1 MARNT
6 TDERIA
12 NLQKKIDQLEARK
25 QGLEARAKEQARKK
39 RIREL
44 IQIGGIMVSVGV
56 DSVPKAQRLLETI
69 KHSPRMQAWIQ
80 RIVDVPEEQPTETL
94 QETAPKSE

>member
-1 MARNT
+1 
-6 TDERIA
+6 
-12 NLQKKIDQLEARK
+12 
-25 QGLEARAKEQARKK
+25 
-39 RIREL
+39 
-44 IQIGGIMVSVGV
+44 MVSVGV